1 MIAHYLFPGSAWEH
15 PNPRLRL
22 GGSRES
28 SETSAAPARQS
39 LALSRS
45 QAGAWERVVVALAL
59 ILAVGSAA
67 HAQNP
72 FAFRDAGDEA
82 GLFPHV
88 AGIAGHGVGW
98 GDVDGDGWP
107 DLYVGTFG
115 GYPYDSK
122 PNLFF
127 RNQKGKFV
135 LDEQPQLRVLG
146 RANGAV
152 FADLDNDGDLD
163 LYTTNHAIEFAGQP
177 HFQEPNHLFRNDGGG
192 KFTDVSAA
200 SNACARG
207 YACRSACV
215 LDYDG
220 DGLLDLLAGE
230 CFFQGGT
237 SRSRLYRNKGNLV
250 FEDTTAAAGLPNQ
263 ITGFGAAAGDVNG
276 DTIPDIALG
285 GRHHGNRLFL
295 GQAGGKF
302 VELPKANGN
311 FEWEYKDTNDDTP
324 CGVCIGDVNAD
335 GLADVVIGS
344 HYDRPWFTGGVSMRL
359 YLNRGVSGG
368 LPKFE
373 DVTAAAGLIPLPMKS
388 PHVEIQDFDNDGRM
402 DLYTSIVKFDA
413 SGTPFPVIFHNEGSS
428 GGVPRFKEFA
438 LAVNDFPTEAER
450 KQGDVTTIFKQMEKE
465 KRIVYMAP
473 GPSCDYDRDGRLD
486 LFLANWFVSA
496 RSLLLK
502 NESPAAN
509 WLDVNVVRRSG
520 VNRRDQTAAGVNPM
534 GIGAVVRVYPAGKLG
549 QADALMATKEI
560 AVGYGYASGQEAI
573 AHFGLGKTD
582 KVDLEIILPHQAGK
596 IEKKDVAANQ
606 RITLSGANP

>member
-1 MIAHYLFPGSAWEH
+1 MIVCAKCGPLA
-15 PNPRLRL
+15 PRVAQLIVCMLLL
-22 GGSRES
+22 GPP
-28 SETSAAPARQS
+28 AAQ
-39 LALSRS
+39 
-45 QAGAWERVVVALAL
+45 
-59 ILAVGSAA
+59 
-67 HAQNP
+67 AQNP

-88 AGIAGHGVGW
+88 GGIAGHGVGW

-207 YACRSACV
+207 YACRSVCV

-220 DGLLDLLAGE
+220 DGLLDLLVGE

-237 SRSRLYRNKGNLV
+237 SRSRLYRNKGGLV
-250 FEDTTAAAGLPNQ
+250 FEDVTAAAGLPNQ
-263 ITGFGAAAGDVNG
+263 VTGFGVAAGDVNG
-276 DTIPDIALG
+276 DTIPDIVLG

-302 VELPKANGN
+302 VEVPKSHAN

-324 CGVCIGDVNAD
+324 CGVCIADVNGD
-335 GLADVVIGS
+335 GLADIVIGS
-344 HYDRPWFTGGVSMRL
+344 HYDRPWFTGGVPMRL
-359 YLNRGVSGG
+359 YLNRGVTAG

-402 DLYTSIVKFDA
+402 DIYTSIVKFDA
-413 SGTPFPVIFHNEGSS
+413 GGTPYPVIFHNEGSS
-428 GGVPRFKEFA
+428 GGVPRFKEYA
-438 LAVNDFPTEAER
+438 LAVNDFPTEAEG
-450 KQGDVTTIFKQMEKE
+450 KQGDVTTIFKQMENE
-465 KRIVYMAP
+465 KQIIYMAP

-486 LFLANWFVSA
+486 LFLANWFVSG

-509 WLDVNVVRRSG
+509 WLDVSLTRSVSEG
-520 VNRRDQTAAGVNPM
+520 QTPTRSVSEGKPLNPHA
-534 GIGAVVRVYPAGKLG
+534 IGAVIRLYPAGKLG
-549 QADALMATKEI
+549 QADALLASKEI

-573 AHFGLGKTD
+573 AHFGLGKID
-582 KVDLEIILPHQAGK
+582 KVDLEVILPHNAGK

-606 RITLSGANP
+606 RVTLTGVNP

>member
-1 MIAHYLFPGSAWEH
+1 MITRAWFFSFLFV
-15 PNPRLRL
+15 L
-22 GGSRES
+22 
-28 SETSAAPARQS
+28 AASP
-39 LALSRS
+39 
-45 QAGAWERVVVALAL
+45 VVAD
-59 ILAVGSAA
+59 G
-67 HAQNP
+67 P
-72 FAFRDAGDEA
+72 FAFRDVGDET

-88 AGIAGHGVGW
+88 AGIAGHGAGW

-135 LDEQPQLRVLG
+135 LDDQAQLRLLG
-146 RANGAV
+146 RANGAL

-192 KFTDVSAA
+192 KFTDVSAS
-200 SNACARG
+200 SNACPRG

-220 DGLLDLLAGE
+220 DGLLDLLVGE

-237 SRSRLYRNKGNLV
+237 SRSRLYRNKGGLV
-250 FEDTTAAAGLPNQ
+250 FEDATAAAGLPNQ
-263 ITGFGAAAGDVNG
+263 VTGFGVAAGDVNG
-276 DTIPDIALG
+276 DTIPDIVLG

-295 GQAGGKF
+295 GQSGGKF
-302 VELPKANGN
+302 VELPRANGN
-311 FEWEYKDTNDDTP
+311 FQWEYKDTNDDTP
-324 CGVCIGDVNAD
+324 CGVVIGDVNAD

-344 HYDRPWFTGGVSMRL
+344 HFDRPWFTGGVPMRL
-359 YLNRGVSGG
+359 YLHRGIQGG

-373 DVTAAAGLIPLPMKS
+373 DVTVAAGLIPLPMKS

-402 DLYTSIVKFDA
+402 DIYTSIVKFDA
-413 SGTPFPVIFHNEGSS
+413 GGTPFPVIFHNEGNS
-428 GGVPRFKEFA
+428 GDVPRFREFA

-450 KQGDVTTIFKQMEKE
+450 QQGNVVTIFKKMETE
-465 KRIVYMAP
+465 KRIIYMAP

-509 WLDVNVVRRSG
+509 WLDVSVAAG
-520 VNRRDQTAAGVNPM
+520 LVNRRARAASDKPDVDAGVNSM
-534 GIGAVVRVYPAGKLG
+534 GIGSVVRLYSAGKLG
-549 QADALMATKEI
+549 QADALLATKEI
-560 AVGYGYASGQEAI
+560 AVGYGYASGQEAV
-573 AHFGLGKTD
+573 AHFGLGKLD
-582 KVDLEIILPHQAGK
+582 QVDVEVILPHRAGK

-606 RITLSGANP
+606 RITLSGEKQ

>member
-1 MIAHYLFPGSAWEH
+1 MIARASLLVFAWI
-15 PNPRLRL
+15 
-22 GGSRES
+22 
-28 SETSAAPARQS
+28 
-39 LALSRS
+39 
-45 QAGAWERVVVALAL
+45 AWATL
-59 ILAVGSAA
+59 A

-107 DLYVGTFG
+107 DLYVGAFG

-122 PNLFF
+122 ANQFF
-127 RNQKGKFV
+127 RNQQGKFV

-177 HFQEPNHLFRNDGGG
+177 HFQEPNHLFRNEGGG
-192 KFTDVSAA
+192 RFTDVSAA
-200 SNACARG
+200 SNACPRG

-220 DGLLDLLAGE
+220 DGLLDLLVGE

-237 SRSRLYRNKGNLV
+237 SRSRLYRNQGNLV
-250 FEDTTAAAGLPNQ
+250 FEDATAAAGLPNQ
-263 ITGFGAAAGDVNG
+263 VTGFGVAAGDVNG

-295 GQAGGKF
+295 GQRGGKF
-302 VELPKANGN
+302 IELPKANGG

-324 CGVCIGDVNAD
+324 CGIVIGDVNAD

-344 HYDRPWFTGGVSMRL
+344 HYDRPWFTGGVPMRL
-359 YLNRGVSGG
+359 YLNRGIDGG

-373 DVTAAAGLIPLPMKS
+373 DVTQAAGLIPLPMKS

-413 SGTPFPVIFHNEGSS
+413 AGTPFPVIFHNEGNS
-428 GGVPRFKEFA
+428 GGVPKFREFA

-465 KRIVYMAP
+465 KRIIYMAP

-502 NESPAAN
+502 NESPVAN
-509 WLDVNVVRRSG
+509 WLDVSLQAPRASEG
-520 VNRRDQTAAGVNPM
+520 KLVNAM

-549 QADALMATKEI
+549 QADALLATKEI
-560 AVGYGYASGQEAI
+560 AVGYGYASAQEAI
-573 AHFGLGKTD
+573 AHFGLGKSD
-582 KVDLEIILPHQAGK
+582 KVDVEVILPHSAGK

-606 RITLSGANP
+606 RIILPGEKQ